1 MLQGSRREARERA
14 LELLYEAEAKGQKP
28 AEVLLDLPITPDGF
42 AVALVTG
49 VGERQAE
56 LDGHIARLAKDWTI
70 ERMPWVDRSIL
81 RLAAFE
87 LVARPDV
94 PTGVILSEAVEL
106 AKRFST
112 EEAGRFVNGL
122 LSNLARQV
130 RPNAPAEPPGEGD
143 IGPPEDEAGESD
155 QGAGEDLG
163 DDAAQRG

>member
-1 MLQGSRREARERA
+1 MLQGTRREARERA
-14 LELLYEAEAKGQKP
+14 LELLYEAEAKGLAP
-28 AEVLLDLPITPDGF
+28 ADVLVGLPITPDPF

-49 VGERQAE
+49 VDERLAE
-56 LDGHIARLAKDWTI
+56 LDALIERLARDWTV

-94 PTGVILSEAVEL
+94 PTGAILSEAVEL

-122 LSNLARQV
+122 LSNLAREV
-130 RPNAPAEPPGEGD
+130 RPD
-143 IGPPEDEAGESD
+143 SAG
-155 QGAGEDLG
+155 
-163 DDAAQRG
+163 

>member
-14 LELLYEAEAKGQKP
+14 LELLYEAEAKGLQP
-28 AEVLLDLPITPDGF
+28 TEVLLGLAITPDRF

-49 VGERQAE
+49 VGERLAE
-56 LDGHIARLAKDWTI
+56 LDGHIERLARDWTV

-87 LVARPDV
+87 LLARPDV

-122 LSNLARQV
+122 LSNLAREA
-130 RPNAPAEPPGEGD
+130 RP
-143 IGPPEDEAGESD
+143 EAST
-155 QGAGEDLG
+155 
-163 DDAAQRG
+163 

>member
-14 LELLYEAEAKGQKP
+14 LELLYECEAKGQAP
-28 AEVLLDLPITPDGF
+28 RDVLSDLPISPDPF

-56 LDGHIARLAKDWTI
+56 LDGHIARLAKDWTV

-87 LVARPDV
+87 LLARPDV
-94 PTGVILSEAVEL
+94 PTGAILSEAVEL

-112 EEAGRFVNGL
+112 DEAGRFVNGV

-130 RPNAPAEPPGEGD
+130 RAEASP
-143 IGPPEDEAGESD
+143 
-155 QGAGEDLG
+155 
-163 DDAAQRG
+163 

>member
-14 LELLYEAEAKGQKP
+14 LELLYEAEAKGVGP
-28 AEVLLDLPITPDGF
+28 ADVLPDLAIAPDPF

-49 VGERQAE
+49 VGERLAE
-56 LDGHIARLAKDWTI
+56 LDGHIERLAKDWTV

-94 PTGVILSEAVEL
+94 PTGAILSEAVEL

-122 LSNLARQV
+122 LSNLAREV
-130 RPNAPAEPPGEGD
+130 RPEAEASP
-143 IGPPEDEAGESD
+143 
-155 QGAGEDLG
+155 
-163 DDAAQRG
+163 

>member
-14 LELLYEAEAKGQKP
+14 LELLYEAEAKGLQP
-28 AEVLLDLPITPDGF
+28 TEVLLGLAIEPDRF

-49 VGERQAE
+49 VGERLAE
-56 LDGHIARLAKDWTI
+56 LDGHIERLARDWTV

-87 LVARPDV
+87 LLARPDV
-94 PTGVILSEAVEL
+94 LTGVILSEAVEL

-122 LSNLARQV
+122 LSNLAREA
-130 RPNAPAEPPGEGD
+130 RP
-143 IGPPEDEAGESD
+143 EAST
-155 QGAGEDLG
+155 
-163 DDAAQRG
+163 

>member
-14 LELLYEAEAKGQKP
+14 LELLYEAEAKDQAP
-28 AEVLLDLPITPDGF
+28 AQILRDLAVTPDPF

-49 VGERQAE
+49 VGERLAE
-56 LDGHIARLAKDWTI
+56 LDEHLERLAKDWTV

-87 LVARPDV
+87 LLARPDV
-94 PTGVILSEAVEL
+94 PTGVVLSEAVEL
-106 AKRFST
+106 AIRFST

-130 RPNAPAEPPGEGD
+130 RPEGSTADPAPAPP
-143 IGPPEDEAGESD
+143 PSPSA
-155 QGAGEDLG
+155 
-163 DDAAQRG
+163 

>member
-14 LELLYEAEAKGQKP
+14 LELLYEAEAKGLQP
-28 AEVLLDLPITPDGF
+28 HEVLLDLAIEPDAF

-49 VGERQAE
+49 VGERLAE
-56 LDGHIARLAKDWTI
+56 LDAHLERLAKDWTV

-81 RLAAFE
+81 RLGAFE

-94 PTGVILSEAVEL
+94 PTGAVLSEAVEL

-130 RPNAPAEPPGEGD
+130 RAEGSP
-143 IGPPEDEAGESD
+143 
-155 QGAGEDLG
+155 
-163 DDAAQRG
+163 

>member
-14 LELLYEAEAKGQKP
+14 LELLYEAEAKGLQP
-28 AEVLLDLPITPDGF
+28 TEVLLGLAITPDRF

-49 VGERQAE
+49 VGERLAE
-56 LDGHIARLAKDWTI
+56 LDGHIERLARDWTV

-87 LVARPDV
+87 LLARPDV

-106 AKRFST
+106 AKRLST

-122 LSNLARQV
+122 LSNLAREV
-130 RPNAPAEPPGEGD
+130 RS
-143 IGPPEDEAGESD
+143 EAST
-155 QGAGEDLG
+155 
-163 DDAAQRG
+163 

>member
-14 LELLYEAEAKGQKP
+14 LELLYEAEAKGLQP
-28 AEVLLDLPITPDGF
+28 TEVLLGLAITPDRF

-49 VGERQAE
+49 VGERLAE
-56 LDGHIARLAKDWTI
+56 LDGHIERLARDWTV

-87 LVARPDV
+87 LLARPDV

-122 LSNLARQV
+122 LSNLAGQV
-130 RPNAPAEPPGEGD
+130 RAEA
-143 IGPPEDEAGESD
+143 PPEQPDSGTVR
-155 QGAGEDLG
+155 L
-163 DDAAQRG
+163 

>member
-14 LELLYEAEAKGQKP
+14 LELLYEAEAKGQGID
-28 AEVLLDLPITPDGF
+28 AVLRDLPLRPDPY

-49 VGERQAE
+49 YGERRLE
-56 LDGHIARLAKDWTI
+56 IDGHIERLAKDWTV

-94 PTGVILSEAVEL
+94 PTGVVLSEAVEL

-112 EEAGRFVNGL
+112 EEAARFVNGL

-130 RPNAPAEPPGEGD
+130 RPA
-143 IGPPEDEAGESD
+143 
-155 QGAGEDLG
+155 QDLR
-163 DDAAQRG
+163 DADATDRG

>member
-14 LELLYEAEAKGQKP
+14 LELLYEAEAKGQAP
-28 AEVLLDLPITPDGF
+28 AEVLDDLAIRPDAF

-49 VGERQAE
+49 VGDRLAE
-56 LDGHIARLAKDWTI
+56 LDGHLERLAKDWTV

-87 LVARPDV
+87 LLARPDI
-94 PTGVILSEAVEL
+94 PTGVVLSEAVEL

-122 LSNLARQV
+122 LSSLAREV
-130 RPNAPAEPPGEGD
+130 RAATPDEPMRPAP
-143 IGPPEDEAGESD
+143 
-155 QGAGEDLG
+155 
-163 DDAAQRG
+163 

>member
-14 LELLYEAEAKGQKP
+14 LELLYEAEAK
-28 AEVLLDLPITPDGF
+28 EDSLDHVLSALPIRPDEF

-49 VGERQAE
+49 VGQRRGE
-56 LDGHIARLAKDWTI
+56 LDEHIERLAKDWTV

-81 RLAAFE
+81 RIAAFE
-87 LVARPDV
+87 LLARPDV

-130 RPNAPAEPPGEGD
+130 RPAAAADP
-143 IGPPEDEAGESD
+143 DEEQA
-155 QGAGEDLG
+155 
-163 DDAAQRG
+163 

>member
-14 LELLYEAEAKGQKP
+14 LELLYEAEAKGLSP
-28 AEVLLDLPITPDGF
+28 AEVLVDLAVRPDPF
-42 AVALVTG
+42 AVDLVTG
-49 VGERQAE
+49 VGERLAE
-56 LDGHIARLAKDWTI
+56 IDGHIERLARDWTV

-94 PTGVILSEAVEL
+94 PTGAILSEAVAL

-130 RPNAPAEPPGEGD
+130 RPETPA
-143 IGPPEDEAGESD
+143 
-155 QGAGEDLG
+155 
-163 DDAAQRG
+163 